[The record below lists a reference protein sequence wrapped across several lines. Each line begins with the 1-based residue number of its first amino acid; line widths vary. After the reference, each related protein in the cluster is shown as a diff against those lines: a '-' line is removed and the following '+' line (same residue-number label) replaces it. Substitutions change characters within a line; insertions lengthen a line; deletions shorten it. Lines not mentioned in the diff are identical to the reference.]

1 MAITDRQ
8 YSFIISLCEWN
19 SPDVADLD
27 TQSRVPTRV
36 TLNDTLI
43 KLRDDAIAGG
53 FRRLSDINQ
62 FMIDYLRSLSND
74 EVAWFRGIEA
84 QIRANYG

>member
-19 SPDVADLD
+19 NPDVDDLD
-27 TQSRVPTRV
+27 TQSRIPNRL

-53 FRRLSDINQ
+53 FRKLADVNQ
-62 FMIDYLRSLSND
+62 FMIDYLRSLGNN
-74 EVAWFRGIEA
+74 ETAWFRGIEA